1 VNETHDGEQRPGS
14 SLSAGGAIDGVLA
27 DFDWHLEGQRGCVQ
41 ATRKWYQR
49 EARAFLAHV
58 FPNQSINW
66 GQLTASKVAEFVSRR
81 AKKLSLVS
89 RQSPAVAIRSLLRFL
104 AGQGLIRAGIEGAI
118 PPIWR
123 SKHATLPRHVS
134 PEQLE
139 NVLALCSSEDQPGAM
154 RDRAMVLLCAR
165 LGLRPGEVLRLT
177 LDDLDWSTG
186 CVLIRAG
193 KTSRERALP
202 VPEDAG
208 AALARYL
215 RNARPAS
222 SERVVFLS
230 LVPPYKPLRNVHV
243 LISLVNRLLREA
255 GIGAPCSGAYVLRHT
270 LATTMVRRD
279 VSFKQVADILGHSSL
294 TTTGIYA
301 KLDLPSLLKVAL
313 PWPGAAQ

>member
-14 SLSAGGAIDGVLA
+14 CLPAGGSIEGLLA
-27 DFDWHLEGQRGCVQ
+27 DFDRHLEGQQGCVE
-41 ATRKWYQR
+41 ATRRNYQR

-58 FPNQSINW
+58 FPTEAINW
-66 GQLTASKVAEFVSRR
+66 AELTAGKVAEFVSSR

-104 AGQGLIRAGIEGAI
+104 AGKGLIRMGLEGAI

-123 SKHATLPRHVS
+123 TKHATLPRHVS

-139 NVLALCSSEDQPGAM
+139 NMLTLCSSEERPGAM

-165 LGLRPGEVLRLT
+165 LGLRPGEVLSLT
-177 LDDLDWSTG
+177 VSDLDWSAG
-186 CVLIRAG
+186 SVLIRAG

-215 RNARPAS
+215 RDARPVS
-222 SERVVFLS
+222 SERAVFLS
-230 LVPPYKPLRNVHV
+230 LVAPHKPIRSVQTVIHM
-243 LISLVNRLLREA
+243 VNQLLRRA

-270 LATTMVRRD
+270 LATTMVRRG
-279 VSFKQVADILGHSSL
+279 VSFKHVADILGHSSL

-301 KLDLPSLLKVAL
+301 KLDLPSLVKVAL
-313 PWPGAAQ
+313 PWPGVSQ